1 MSFEEFLIASVAIVG
16 GLGIAALAIVMG
28 IRHDRRK
35 RELEHI
41 ERMKALELGRTLPRD
56 EPWLSPA
63 KIGAAIAILVP
74 IGAFASASES
84 ARSTHDSEAVWMAT
98 FLVSIAAVIS
108 GAVVVAMS
116 IKKRATPSETAT
128 AKPFVEEDAYDVV
141 SSRG

>member
-1 MSFEEFLIASVAIVG
+1 MSFEEFLMATVSIVG
-16 GLGIAALAIVMG
+16 GLGIMVLAIVMG

-35 RELEHI
+35 RELEHL

-63 KIGAAIAILVP
+63 KIGAALAILVP
-74 IGAFASASES
+74 LGAFASASQ
-84 ARSTHDSEAVWMAT
+84 STTGTGDPEPIWIAAT
-98 FLVSIAAVIS
+98 LVGVAAVIS
-108 GAVVVAMS
+108 GSVLVATS
-116 IKKRATPSETAT
+116 IKKGTTHSETAT